1 MSWTLKTFLVAA
13 CLLLGL
19 GSSTAKAATITEE
32 LNKAALSGIIK
43 VDDQQEIISNY
54 LSLQKMPD
62 RDFKVMAATYDN
74 LAKKG
79 LLARRAFLMQS
90 ALSVFA
96 SYGDRPLGTRV
107 KLTGSIV
114 VARVAGAGW
123 QVHPLAS
130 AGRLN
135 AQALTSKSAVAAGES
150 LLKSSVNGK
159 YGRRFEYL
167 FSWYG
172 APPRWISGMAQ
183 AVAASA
189 FARLY
194 SRTGDQRW
202 RRAALSSLK
211 PMLSRPLRGTTIKG
225 RAGDNSLLYPSQPK
239 MLVANAQLWATV
251 SAEEVA
257 TLTGSLEA
265 RLLADRLAAQSLFE
279 LPLYASGANWT
290 LYQIGGKP
298 ASKEYHYLTVQALR
312 RLCKTRTEFC
322 SFADRFGQEVPL
334 SVQSLS
340 FAKIQ

>member
-1 MSWTLKTFLVAA
+1 MLWALKTFFVVIF
-13 CLLLGL
+13 LLLGL
-19 GSSTAKAATITEE
+19 GASTAKAATITKE

-43 VDDQQEIISNY
+43 VDDQQEIITNY
-54 LSLQKMPD
+54 LSLKKMPD
-62 RDFKVMAATYDN
+62 KDFKVMAATYDD

-79 LLARRAFLMQS
+79 LLARRAVLMQS
-90 ALSVFA
+90 ALSVFVR
-96 SYGDRPLGTRV
+96 YGDKPVGTRV
-107 KLTGSIV
+107 KLPGSIV

-135 AQALTSKSAVAAGES
+135 SLALTSKSAVAAGES
-150 LLKSSVNGK
+150 LLSISVNGK

-172 APPRWISGMAQ
+172 ASPRWISGMAQ

-211 PMLSRPLRGTTIKG
+211 PMLSPPLRGTTIKG
-225 RAGDNSLLYPSQPK
+225 QAGDNSLLYPSSPK

-251 SAEEVA
+251 SAGEVA
-257 TLTGSLEA
+257 TLTGDPGA
-265 RLLADRLAAQSLFE
+265 QLLKELAAKRKEKDAAGAKQS
-279 LPLYASGANWT
+279 ASRMKDT
-290 LYQIGGKP
+290 L
-298 ASKEYHYLTVQALR
+298 R
-312 RLCKTRTEFC
+312 
-322 SFADRFGQEVPL
+322 
-334 SVQSLS
+334 SLS
-340 FAKIQ
+340 GK

>member
-1 MSWTLKTFLVAA
+1 MLWALKTFFVVIF
-13 CLLLGL
+13 LLLGL
-19 GSSTAKAATITEE
+19 GASTAKAATITKE

-43 VDDQQEIISNY
+43 VDDQQEIITNY
-54 LSLQKMPD
+54 LSLKKMPD
-62 RDFKVMAATYDN
+62 KDFKVMAATYDD

-79 LLARRAFLMQS
+79 LLARRAVLMQS
-90 ALSVFA
+90 ALSVFVR
-96 SYGDRPLGTRV
+96 YGDKPVGTRV
-107 KLTGSIV
+107 KLPGSIV

-135 AQALTSKSAVAAGES
+135 SLALTSKS
-150 LLKSSVNGK
+150 
-159 YGRRFEYL
+159 
-167 FSWYG
+167 
-172 APPRWISGMAQ
+172 

-211 PMLSRPLRGTTIKG
+211 PMLSPPLRGTTIKG
-225 RAGDNSLLYPSQPK
+225 QAGDNSLLYPSSPK

-251 SAEEVA
+251 SAGEVA
-257 TLTGSLEA
+257 TLTGDPGA
-265 RLLADRLAAQSLFE
+265 QLLFDRLVAQSLFE
-279 LPLYASGANWT
+279 LPFYASGTNWT

-334 SVQSLS
+334 SVQSLGL
-340 FAKIQ
+340 FDL